1 MVVSR
6 IPSSLSLFITPAMRL
21 ERQALDIRFDL
32 SFQVMLSILTLIKA
46 VAVGYREYR
55 EGLQM
60 EVSHEDVSLF
70 TANPRSQVDPE

>member
-6 IPSSLSLFITPAMRL
+6 TPSSLSLFITPAMRQ
-21 ERQALDIRFDL
+21 ERQAQDFRFD
-32 SFQVMLSILTLIKA
+32 FPYQEMLSILTSSKA

-55 EGLQM
+55 EGLHM

-70 TANPRSQVDPE
+70 TANPQP